1 MSCRTEVWSRVTGF
15 FRPVDSWNPGK
26 KKEFKAR
33 KKYDIKKGGD
43 DLQERSKESNDQA
56 GEEK

>member
-1 MSCRTEVWSRVTGF
+1 MSCRTEVFSRVTGF
-15 FRPVDSWNPGK
+15 FTVVQRWNPGK
-26 KKEFKAR
+26 VAEFFER